1 MYNTVV
7 SSLTSIA
14 FSFLISLI
22 LTMADST
29 RPVIYLS
36 PEGPVLKDISEQ
48 YQPTGTQS
56 LLRVEYSGINPADIK
71 HAGIGLHSSVAG
83 YDIAGEVLEVAPGS
97 PFKPGDKIFG
107 INGVGRGRPM
117 AMGAHQDYAIAASNF
132 WHRVPPEGSLNLS
145 QAATLPVMTMTA
157 ADGLFNIL
165 GLAFQEVGI
174 QGSESQSLLI
184 WGGASTVGLAA
195 VQLAKAA
202 GHGPIFVT
210 ASTKNHDTLK
220 SLGADYCFDYKDA
233 DVVEQIKNAIR
244 ASGKPVCHGFA
255 TVGMVLGAFTEGDE
269 SKKSTPAMT
278 AMSMALDEEGD
289 RDVKLVCVLPVK
301 NDPRYKMVFAT
312 RDPDSDFEMARVADP
327 EAWNKMQRG
336 VMNWVIGNFGKGKY
350 IGCPNITIVK
360 GAKEGLEA
368 MARSAEGK
376 CSLEKIA
383 IEHPL

>member
-1 MYNTVV
+1 
-7 SSLTSIA
+7 
-14 FSFLISLI
+14 
-22 LTMADST
+22 MADST
-29 RPVIYLS
+29 RLVIYLS
-36 PEGPVLKDISEQ
+36 PNGPILKHISEQ
-48 YQPTGTQS
+48 YQPSGAQS

-83 YDIAGEVLEVAPGS
+83 YDIAGEVLESAAES

-117 AMGAHQDYAIAASNF
+117 AMGAHQDYAIATTNF
-132 WHRVPPEGSLNLS
+132 WYRVPPEGSMNLS

-165 GLAFQEVGI
+165 GLAFQEAGI

-210 ASTKNHDTLK
+210 ASTKNHETLK

-244 ASGKPVCHGFA
+244 ASGKPVCHAFD
-255 TVGMVLGAFTEGDE
+255 TVGMGAFTEGDE
-269 SKKSTPAMT
+269 FKKSSPALTATSMT
-278 AMSMALDEEGD
+278 LDGEGD
-289 RDVKLVCVLPVK
+289 RDVKLACVLPVGQ
-301 NDPRYKMVFAT
+301 DPRYKMVFAT
-312 RDPDSDFEMARVADP
+312 RDPNSDFEMAKTANP
-327 EAWNKMQRG
+327 EAWNKMQRN
-336 VMNWVIGNFGKGKY
+336 VMTWVIRNFGKGKY

-360 GAKEGLEA
+360 GANECLEA

-376 CSLEKIA
+376 SSMEKIA
-383 IEHPL
+383 VEHPL